1 MDRPLH
7 SIFDTYVE
15 GGLAPWTRDELDSL
29 VAALTRR
36 KVLTSAGAATLTA
49 VLSGQVSAQTPGASP
64 VSGWTFVDDKGATI
78 QLDAPP
84 VRIVADLIA
93 AAALWDFGVRPV
105 GVFGWDVMADGSFDA
120 AGGRVDREAVGLAGD
135 ETTPFDPERAASLHP
150 DLIVT
155 LTDAASDA
163 DTYWS
168 IDAKVVSQA
177 RQLAPVLAID
187 SSIRLDLVVSRF
199 AELAL
204 ALGAEPESDPF
215 VAARADA
222 EAAATT
228 FAETV
233 AAKQGLSA
241 IFVYATEEQ
250 LFVAN
255 PKVASDLRYFRE
267 LGLAM
272 PDLDVADTDYW
283 ELLSWEQSLKYPVD
297 IVFVSARSALDIDA
311 LTAHPV
317 FSQHPAVKAGQV
329 YAWNGEEP
337 LSYQGI
343 ATTLEATRQ
352 SVEASSPV
360 A

>member
-1 MDRPLH
+1 MERPSSKLPCDPGIE
-7 SIFDTYVE
+7 S
-15 GGLAPWTRDELDSL
+15 GQSWTLKEAKSL

-36 KVLTSAGAATLTA
+36 RVLAGAGAAALLA
-49 VLSGQVSAQTPGASP
+49 ALPSASRAQTPSASP
-64 VSGWTFVDDKGATI
+64 ASGWTFVDDKGATI
-78 QLDAPP
+78 HLDAIP

-93 AAALWDFGVRPV
+93 AAALWDFGIRPV

-120 AGGRVDREAVGLAGD
+120 AGGRVDREAVKLAGD
-135 ETTPFDPERAASLHP
+135 EATPFDSERAASLDP

-168 IDAKVVSQA
+168 IDTKVVSQA
-177 RQLAPVLAID
+177 RQIAPLLAID

-204 ALGAEPESDPF
+204 ALGADPESDPF
-215 VAARADA
+215 IAARADA

-233 AAKQGLSA
+233 ATKADVSA
-241 IFVYATEEQ
+241 LFVYATEDQ
-250 LFVAN
+250 LYVAN
-255 PKVASDLRYFRE
+255 PKVASDLLYFRE

-272 PDLDVADTDYW
+272 PDLDVDDTEYW
-283 ELLSWEQSLKYPVD
+283 EFLSWEQSLKYPED
-297 IVFVSARSALDIDA
+297 MVFVSARSAMDIDA
-311 LTAHPV
+311 LKAHPV

-329 YAWNGEEP
+329 YPWNGEEP

-343 ATTLEATRQ
+343 ATTLEATRR
-352 SVEASSPV
+352 SVEASSSV
-360 A
+360 S

>member
-1 MDRPLH
+1 MERSSPKSSYMPGIEADQ
-7 SIFDTYVE
+7 S
-15 GGLAPWTRDELDSL
+15 WTVNEAEIL

-36 KVLTSAGAATLTA
+36 H
-49 VLSGQVSAQTPGASP
+49 VLSGAVATALLAALPLSSRAQTPVASP
-64 VSGWTFVDDKGATI
+64 ASGWTFVDDKGATI
-78 QLDAPP
+78 QLDARPA
-84 VRIVADLIA
+84 RIVADLIA
-93 AAALWDFGVRPV
+93 AAALWDFGIRPV
-105 GVFGWDVMADGSFDA
+105 GVFGWDVKANGSFNA

-135 ETTPFDPERAASLHP
+135 ETTPFDPERAAALDP

-155 LTDAASDA
+155 LTDAASVA

-177 RQLAPVLAID
+177 RQIAPLLALD

-204 ALGAEPESDPF
+204 ALGSDPESDPF

-233 AAKQGLSA
+233 AAKADVSA
-241 IFVYATEEQ
+241 LFVYASEEQ
-250 LFVAN
+250 LYVAN
-255 PKVASDLRYFRE
+255 PKVASDLLYFRE

-272 PDLDVADTDYW
+272 PDLGVEDTEYW
-283 ELLSWEQSLKYPVD
+283 EFLSWEQSLKYPED
-297 IVFVSARSALDIDA
+297 MVFVSARSPLGIDG
-311 LTAHPV
+311 LKAHPV
-317 FSQHPAVKAGQV
+317 FSQHPAVKAGQIFP
-329 YAWNGEEP
+329 WNGEEP

-343 ATTLEATRQ
+343 ATTLEATRR
-352 SVEASSPV
+352 SVEASSP
-360 A
+360 AS

>member
-1 MDRPLH
+1 MDHPLQ
-7 SIFDTYVE
+7 SIFDTCVE
-15 GGLAPWTRDELDSL
+15 GGLAPWTRDELDAL

-36 KVLTSAGAATLTA
+36 KVLTGAGAATLAA
-49 VLSGQVSAQTPGASP
+49 VLSGQVSQQTPAASP
-64 VSGWTFVDDKGATI
+64 ASGWSFVDDKDATI

-84 VRIVADLIA
+84 VRIVADLIV
-93 AAALWDFGVRPV
+93 AAALWDFGIRPA
-105 GVFGWDVMADGSFDA
+105 GVFGWDVMADGTFDA
-120 AGGRVDREAVGLAGD
+120 AGGRIEREAVGLAGD
-135 ETTPFDPERAASLHP
+135 ETTPFDPERAATLDP

-177 RQLAPVLAID
+177 RQIAPVLAID
-187 SSIRLDLVVSRF
+187 SSVRLDLVVSRF

-204 ALGAEPESDPF
+204 ALGAAPDSDPF

-233 AAKQGLSA
+233 AAGPDLSA
-241 IFVYATEEQ
+241 LFVYANEEQ

-255 PKVASDLRYFRE
+255 PKVASDLLYFRE

-272 PDLDVADTDYW
+272 PDLDIADTEYW
-283 ELLSWEQSLKYPVD
+283 ELLSWEQSLKYPED
-297 IVFVSARSALDIDA
+297 MVFVSARSPLDIEA

-317 FSQHPAVKAGQV
+317 FAQHPAVKAGQV

-343 ATTLEATRQ
+343 ATTLEATRR
-352 SVEASSPV
+352 SVAASSPL